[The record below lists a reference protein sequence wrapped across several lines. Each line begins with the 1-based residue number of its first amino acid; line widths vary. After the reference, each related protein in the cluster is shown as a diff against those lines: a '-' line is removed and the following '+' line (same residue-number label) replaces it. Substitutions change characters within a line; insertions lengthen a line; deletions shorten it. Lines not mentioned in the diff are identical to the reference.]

1 MTKILFVCSGN
12 VGRSQM
18 AEAYYNYLTQTQDAT
33 SAGVDPL
40 TPAKYPQ
47 LPDYICE
54 AMAEEGIDVSN
65 KHVKTVNEQM
75 VNNAEKIFVMC
86 LREACPDY
94 LVQSDKVTYWN
105 IHDPYQMSDEYL
117 KKIRDQIR
125 AKVQSII

>member
-1 MTKILFVCSGN
+1 
-12 VGRSQM
+12 M
-18 AEAYYNYLTQTQDAT
+18 AEAYYNHLTKTLDAT
-33 SAGVDPL
+33 SAGVDPK

-47 LPDYICE
+47 LPSYICE

-65 KHVKTVNEQM
+65 QHVKTVNEQI

-86 LREACPDY
+86 SREACPDY

-105 IHDPYQMSDEYL
+105 IADPYQVETDGL
-117 KKIRDQIR
+117 KKIRNQIR